1 MEVKIAEDIGGK
13 PKLDDHPMVLEI
25 RRRILT
31 MLEEAAE
38 CNFI

>member
-13 PKLDDHPMVLEI
+13 PKPDDHPMILEI